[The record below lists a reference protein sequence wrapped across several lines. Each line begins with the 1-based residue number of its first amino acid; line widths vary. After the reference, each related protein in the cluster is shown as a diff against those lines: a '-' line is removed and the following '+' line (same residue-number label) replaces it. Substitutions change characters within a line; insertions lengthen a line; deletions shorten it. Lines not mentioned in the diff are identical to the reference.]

1 MNIPGIVKE
10 LVLLISPALPY
21 LVPAGEEMLKKVGG
35 NLGTAISQNAIKVW
49 TLLNSEIVLK
59 PPALEEAL
67 KDVSKNPEDEDAQAS
82 LRLQLKKLL
91 ESNPELTQK
100 LSEMMASSEVK
111 KEIISIT
118 QVARDHGVQIGYV
131 SGSVTNK

>member
-21 LVPAGEEMLKKVGG
+21 LAPAGEEMLKKVGG